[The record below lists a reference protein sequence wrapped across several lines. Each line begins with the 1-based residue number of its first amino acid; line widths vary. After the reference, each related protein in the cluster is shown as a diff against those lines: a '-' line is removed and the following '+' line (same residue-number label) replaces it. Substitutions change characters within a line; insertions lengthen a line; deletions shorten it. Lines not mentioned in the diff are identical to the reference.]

1 MSLGMELFLTMLLPM
16 TMDMP
21 FLVELT
27 PILTIAYGNNCQGT
41 KKGIGPNIY
50 FGITKGI
57 AYTVDFAIGFAM
69 DEP

>member
-1 MSLGMELFLTMLLPM
+1 MSAV
-16 TMDMP
+16 D
-21 FLVELT
+21 LT

-57 AYTVDFAIGFAM
+57 TYIVKAQKKGIGPNIYFGITKGITYTV
-69 DEP
+69 

>member
-1 MSLGMELFLTMLLPM
+1 MSS
-16 TMDMP
+16 
-21 FLVELT
+21 VELT

-41 KKGIGPNIY
+41 EKGIGPNIY

-69 DEP
+69 DVP

>member
-1 MSLGMELFLTMLLPM
+1 MPMYMPLVMSAI
-16 TMDMP
+16 
-21 FLVELT
+21 ELT

-41 KKGIGPNIY
+41 QKGIGPNIY

-69 DEP
+69 DVP

>member
-1 MSLGMELFLTMLLPM
+1 MAVT
-16 TMDMP
+16 
-21 FLVELT
+21 VK
-27 PILTIAYGNNCQGT
+27 AQKRH

-69 DEP
+69 DVP